1 MLHIGTQ
8 VLFVYAKYSATE
20 EILDEWTLVLS
31 EYDKDSAEE
40 SWILLLII
48 LEWSG
53 MLFYFLNII
62 FHNDVSYICC

>member
-1 MLHIGTQ
+1 MLHIGT
-8 VLFVYAKYSATE
+8 LFASAKYFATQ

-40 SWILLLII
+40 SWIVLLTIP
-48 LEWSG
+48 EWSG

-62 FHNDVSYICC
+62 FHIDVFYVCC